1 MTLVKYSC
9 SEMSAHT
16 IADKHAGT
24 LEHSHTHTH
33 TCMHTQLSPS
43 VLPTPGQF
51 LLREMCSVPIDKL
64 ELDWFN
70 SSILQKGQ
78 SLVSPQQ
85 TSKHAGF
92 IKEQMEPLT
101 CTDAFVHRTALLHL
115 CCSGNEKTYLGTDK
129 LTNWTISP
137 NYCT

>member
-9 SEMSAHT
+9 TEMSALT

-24 LEHSHTHTH
+24 LEHTH

-70 SSILQKGQ
+70 SSIL
-78 SLVSPQQ
+78 
-85 TSKHAGF
+85 
-92 IKEQMEPLT
+92 
-101 CTDAFVHRTALLHL
+101 
-115 CCSGNEKTYLGTDK
+115 
-129 LTNWTISP
+129 
-137 NYCT
+137 